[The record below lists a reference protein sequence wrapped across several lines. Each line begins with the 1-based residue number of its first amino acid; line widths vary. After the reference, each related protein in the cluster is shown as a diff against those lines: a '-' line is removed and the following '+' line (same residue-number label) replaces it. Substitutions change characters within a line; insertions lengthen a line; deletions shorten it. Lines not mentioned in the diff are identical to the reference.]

1 MEEKKRFKMY
11 KSGKNWVIAPI
22 VFLGLTA
29 GLGHQANV
37 KADNVSSTAKA
48 DNETTQKATSTSLND
63 QKAVTLKSSTSTKAT
78 TQATAHQTAQ
88 ARTQIAAVTVV
99 QVLQQQITANRQR
112 ITSSSTTN
120 NNQKPATQTA
130 TSNIQYKVTA
140 VYDAPGVDNVTVPD
154 ALKVGDVVKDMP
166 SSVPTSVSGTKGDKL
181 STSDLNK
188 VANAIGSN
196 GVDGTQSQKSVQYP
210 NGKGHYFYKYYVQQG
225 FDVTKANE
233 NVTYGSPITV
243 NVTATLTWAE

>member
-1 MEEKKRFKMY
+1 MKAVLIYIWGEIMEEKKRFKMY

-48 DNETTQKATSTSLND
+48 DNETAQKATSTSLND
-63 QKAVTLKSSTSTKAT
+63 QKAVTLKSNTSTKAT

-112 ITSSSTTN
+112 ITVLQQRTTIKN
-120 NNQKPATQTA
+120 RQQT
-130 TSNIQYKVTA
+130 
-140 VYDAPGVDNVTVPD
+140 
-154 ALKVGDVVKDMP
+154 
-166 SSVPTSVSGTKGDKL
+166 
-181 STSDLNK
+181 
-188 VANAIGSN
+188 
-196 GVDGTQSQKSVQYP
+196 
-210 NGKGHYFYKYYVQQG
+210 
-225 FDVTKANE
+225 
-233 NVTYGSPITV
+233 ITV
-243 NVTATLTWAE
+243 SQQQIVIQTPTTVTTTKNQQRKQQPQTFNTR

>member
-1 MEEKKRFKMY
+1 MKVVLIYIWGEITEEKKRFKMY

-48 DNETTQKATSTSLND
+48 DNETAQKATSTSLND

-99 QVLQQQITANRQR
+99 QVLQQRTTIKNRQ
-112 ITSSSTTN
+112 
-120 NNQKPATQTA
+120 QT
-130 TSNIQYKVTA
+130 
-140 VYDAPGVDNVTVPD
+140 
-154 ALKVGDVVKDMP
+154 
-166 SSVPTSVSGTKGDKL
+166 
-181 STSDLNK
+181 
-188 VANAIGSN
+188 
-196 GVDGTQSQKSVQYP
+196 
-210 NGKGHYFYKYYVQQG
+210 
-225 FDVTKANE
+225 
-233 NVTYGSPITV
+233 ITV
-243 NVTATLTWAE
+243 SQQQIVIQTPTTVTTTKNQQRKQQPQISNTR

>member
-63 QKAVTLKSSTSTKAT
+63 QKAVALKSSASTKAT

-112 ITSSSTTN
+112 ITVLQQRTTIKN
-120 NNQKPATQTA
+120 RQQT
-130 TSNIQYKVTA
+130 
-140 VYDAPGVDNVTVPD
+140 
-154 ALKVGDVVKDMP
+154 
-166 SSVPTSVSGTKGDKL
+166 
-181 STSDLNK
+181 
-188 VANAIGSN
+188 
-196 GVDGTQSQKSVQYP
+196 
-210 NGKGHYFYKYYVQQG
+210 
-225 FDVTKANE
+225 
-233 NVTYGSPITV
+233 ITV
-243 NVTATLTWAE
+243 SQQQIVIQTPTTVTTTKNQQRKQQPQISNTR